1 MSEEDVNLVVDFTNH
16 VLGSS
21 GLDLKAAADHA
32 EDGLKIQVCGEDVA
46 LLLGHNAELLDAL
59 EYLGNRVLARAS
71 GEETRLIFDSLGYR
85 ARREKELRLM
95 AEKAAEKVRLSRI
108 PFSFDPMIPN
118 ERRIIHLALS
128 NGSQHG
134 KEFRARSRC
143 SCWISNSRVVFDY
156 SRERD
161 LRLPEALGRLK
172 NTFDVASG
180 PSSRHRRVGPDSLH
194 TIARGITSERSA
206 PRRF

>member
-21 GLDLKAAADHA
+21 RLDLKAAADHA
-32 EDGLKIQVCGEDVA
+32 EDGLKIQVRGEDVA

-71 GEETRLIFDSLGYR
+71 GEEARLVFDSLGYR

-118 ERRIIHLALS
+118 ERRIIHLALANDAS
-128 NGSQHG
+128 VTTESQGNGENR
-134 KEFRARSRC
+134 K
-143 SCWISNSRVVFDY
+143 V
-156 SRERD
+156 
-161 LRLPEALGRLK
+161 
-172 NTFDVASG
+172 
-180 PSSRHRRVGPDSLH
+180 
-194 TIARGITSERSA
+194 TIRPAK
-206 PRRF
+206 

>member
-21 GLDLKAAADHA
+21 GLDLNAGADQT
-32 EDGLKIQVCGEDVA
+32 EEGLRIQVRGDDVA

-108 PFSFDPMIPN
+108 PFSFDPMTPN
-118 ERRIIHLALS
+118 ERRIIHLALANDDS
-128 NGSQHG
+128 VTTESQGNGENR
-134 KEFRARSRC
+134 K
-143 SCWISNSRVVFDY
+143 V
-156 SRERD
+156 
-161 LRLPEALGRLK
+161 
-172 NTFDVASG
+172 
-180 PSSRHRRVGPDSLH
+180 
-194 TIARGITSERSA
+194 TIRPAK
-206 PRRF
+206 

>member
-21 GLDLKAAADHA
+21 GLDLNAGADQT
-32 EDGLKIQVCGEDVA
+32 EEGLRIQVRGDDVA

-108 PFSFDPMIPN
+108 PFSFDPMTPN
-118 ERRIIHLALS
+118 ERRIIHLALANDDS
-128 NGSQHG
+128 VTTESQGNGENC
-134 KEFRARSRC
+134 K
-143 SCWISNSRVVFDY
+143 V
-156 SRERD
+156 
-161 LRLPEALGRLK
+161 
-172 NTFDVASG
+172 
-180 PSSRHRRVGPDSLH
+180 
-194 TIARGITSERSA
+194 TIRPAK
-206 PRRF
+206 